1 MRYTYVRQHDTTDCA
16 AASLAM
22 VCLHYKKEITITR
35 LRDMMGT
42 DMKGTNL
49 IGLQKA
55 ANELGFNTA
64 AVRVDRENFLSDFTL
79 PCIAQVITD
88 QGLAHFVVIFKKTTI
103 KDDDAR
109 RKHVLKEEE
118 LEADK
123 SKKYKCKDYV
133 VIGDPAKDLKKISI
147 DEFYK
152 NFTGVLLLM
161 NPTAEFKGGSA
172 KKPGTS
178 VNGTAKDANGKDEK
192 SAKGSMFKR
201 YLDLLLPQKKL
212 FVYAILSSVILTAI
226 GIVSTVF
233 NKALMDE
240 VLPYG
245 LKSLLVSLIIVFSVV
260 NLTSTLLGTV
270 REWILIFLSIK
281 IDIPLMLGYFEH
293 VYKLPMKFF
302 ATRKT
307 GEITTRYS
315 DASTIKSVFTNIA
328 LSIVMDI
335 VMAVGV
341 GIVLFRMNSSLFSI
355 TLFSTVLSLLLVIIF
370 KQPYKRINEETMQQ
384 SAVLNSQMIESL
396 RGIETIKCNACE
408 DRELEALER
417 EYIKSLKIS
426 LRSSKISTGQSL
438 VSAVISTVLNMVTTY
453 VGIMQVLNGEL
464 TLGGYMAFSTLSS
477 YFTSPVSDLIS
488 MQMSIQEAQISM
500 KRLTE
505 IMDYESEQA
514 DDEERTEMERMEG
527 DIEFKDVTFRY
538 GNRTPALNHISFT
551 IPQGKKVALVGS
563 SGSGKSTITKLLLK
577 YYEPESGEIDVNGV
591 NLDEYTNASVRRA
604 ISYVPQNVELFSK
617 TLFENIRISR
627 PEATLDEVKAAA
639 KKADAHEFI
648 RKLPLQYNT
657 YLEEAGNGLSGG
669 EKQRIALARA
679 FLKDSDLYILDESTS
694 SLDFGTE
701 NTIFDMI
708 YNQLADKSMLI
719 VAHRLSTVRDCDQI
733 LVMDHGEIVER
744 GTHDELLAKQGKYY
758 ELWNLQQGIFRR
770 KKEAPKPVANAAVVE
785 EDDDGEAITY

>member
-1 MRYTYVRQHDTTDCA
+1 MRYTYVRQHDATDCA
-16 AASLAM
+16 AACLAM
-22 VCLHYKKEITITR
+22 VCLHYKKEVTITR

-42 DMKGTNL
+42 DLKGTNL
-49 IGLQKA
+49 VGLQKA
-55 ANELGFNTA
+55 ANELGFTTA
-64 AVRVDRENFLSDFTL
+64 AVRVDRENFLSDFSL

-88 QGLAHFVVIFKKTTI
+88 QGLAHFVVVFKKTTI
-103 KDDDAR
+103 KDDAER
-109 RKHVLKEEE
+109 RKHMLKEAESVKE
-118 LEADK
+118 DEK
-123 SKKYKCKDYV
+123 NGKKHKCKDYV
-133 VIGDPAKDLKKISI
+133 VIGDPASELKKISL

-152 NFTGVLLLM
+152 NFTGVLLLL
-161 NPTAEFKGGSA
+161 NPTSEFKGG
-172 KKPGTS
+172 KI
-178 VNGTAKDANGKDEK
+178 EK
-192 SAKGSMFKR
+192 GGMMKR
-201 YLDLLLPQKKL
+201 YIDLLLPQKKL
-212 FVYAILSSVILTAI
+212 FVYAILGSLIVTILGIASSM
-226 GIVSTVF
+226 F
-233 NKALMDE
+233 NKILMDE

-245 LKSLLVSLIIVFSVV
+245 LSNLLVTLIVVFSLVSIT
-260 NLTSTLLGTV
+260 NTLVGFV
-270 REWILIFLSIK
+270 RQWVLIYLSIK
-281 IDIPLMLGYFEH
+281 IDIPLMLGYFGH
-293 VYKLPMKFF
+293 IFKLPMKFF

-307 GEITTRYS
+307 GDITTRYS
-315 DASTIKSVFTNIA
+315 DANTIKSIFTSIA
-328 LSIVMDI
+328 LSLVMDI
-335 VMAVGV
+335 SMAIITGV
-341 GIVLFRMNSSLFSI
+341 ILFRMNSTLFSI
-355 TLFSTVLSLLLVIIF
+355 SLFMALVSILLVLIY
-370 KQPYKRINEETMQQ
+370 KQPYKKINEETMVQ
-384 SAVLNSQMIESL
+384 SAALNSQMIESL
-396 RGIETIKCNACE
+396 RGIETVKCNANE
-408 DRELEALER
+408 DTEMDNLER

-438 VSAVISTVLNMVTTY
+438 VSMVISTLLNMVTTY

-464 TLGGYMAFSTLSS
+464 TLGGYMAFTTLSG

-488 MQMSIQEAQISM
+488 MQMSIQEADISM

-514 DDEERTEMERMEG
+514 EDEEHTEMEQIEG

-538 GNRTPALNHISFT
+538 GNRSPALNHISFT
-551 IPQGKKVALVGS
+551 IPQGQKVALVGS

-577 YYEPESGEIDVNGV
+577 YYEPESGEIDVNGI
-591 NLDEYTNASVRRA
+591 NLNEYTNASVRRA

-627 PEATLDEVKAAA
+627 PEATLEQVKDAA

-679 FLKDSDLYILDESTS
+679 FLKDSNLYILDESTS

-770 KKEAPKPVANAAVVE
+770 KKEEPKPIAHAAVVE
-785 EDDDGEAITY
+785 EDDDGGEAITY

>member
-49 IGLQKA
+49 VGLQKA

-88 QGLAHFVVIFKKTTI
+88 QGLTHFVVIFKKTTI

-118 LEADK
+118 KKADA

-133 VIGDPAKDLKKISI
+133 VIGDPAKDLEKISL
-147 DEFYK
+147 DDFYK

-161 NPTAEFKGGSA
+161 NPTSEFKGGKA
-172 KKPGTS
+172 KKAGASINGTS
-178 VNGTAKDANGKDEK
+178 TDAN
-192 SAKGSMFKR
+192 AKGDKSTGKYHMLKR
-201 YLDLLLPQKKL
+201 YFDLLWPQKKL
-212 FVYAILSSVILTAI
+212 FIYAILCSVILTVI

-245 LKSLLVSLIIVFSVV
+245 LKNLLVTLILVFSVV
-260 NLTSTLLGTV
+260 NLTSNLLSTV
-270 REWILIFLSIK
+270 RQWILIFLSIR

-315 DASTIKSVFTNIA
+315 DASTIKSVLTNIA
-328 LSIVMDI
+328 MTIVMDV

-341 GIVLFRMNSSLFSI
+341 GIVLFRMNSSLFSL
-355 TLFSTVLSLLLVIIF
+355 TLFSTALSLLLVIIF

-384 SAVLNSQMIESL
+384 SAMLNSQMIESL

-438 VSAVISTVLNMVTTY
+438 VSMVISTLLNMVTTY

-464 TLGGYMAFSTLSS
+464 TLGGYMAFTTLSG

-488 MQMSIQEAQISM
+488 MQMSIQEADISM

-514 DDEERTEMERMEG
+514 EDEEHTEMEQIEG

-538 GNRTPALNHISFT
+538 GNRSPALNHISFT
-551 IPQGKKVALVGS
+551 IPQGQKVALVGS

-577 YYEPESGEIDVNGV
+577 YYEPESGEIDVNGI
-591 NLDEYTNASVRRA
+591 NLNEYTNASVRRA

-627 PEATLDEVKAAA
+627 PEATLEQVKDAA

-679 FLKDSDLYILDESTS
+679 FLKDSNLYILDESTS

-708 YNQLADKSMLI
+708 YNQLADRSMLI
-719 VAHRLSTVRDCDQI
+719 VAHRLSTIRDADII
-733 LVMDHGEIVER
+733 LVLNKGDVVEAGSHEQLLEKR
-744 GTHDELLAKQGKYY
+744 GFY
-758 ELWNLQQGIFRR
+758 WNLYNSQF
-770 KKEAPKPVANAAVVE
+770 APT
-785 EDDDGEAITY
+785 DS